1 MCAKTARRRL
11 AEQFPGEI
19 DTEIVGG
26 QYYDAAIQAGERVNL
41 EREPENEHDNQAIRV
56 ENGRFEP
63 VGHLPRA
70 MAAWLAKLM
79 DSGKLRLDGYV
90 PAAVAA
96 ALFDPWFAIFIA
108 AAPVVGHIYSIFL
121 KGKGGKGIATG
132 AAVVLALVPLV
143 FAIILAVW
151 IVLVITTRYVS
162 VASLTASFLVPV
174 LAFAL
179 GEPAPYKIAGVLV
192 AVIVWWAH
200 RGNIRRL
207 LAGEE
212 HRVKLPWGNGGRAP
226 SGGQEGA

>member
-1 MCAKTARRRL
+1 M
-11 AEQFPGEI
+11 
-19 DTEIVGG
+19 IVLQVLGFVILFVVAYLLG
-26 QYYDAAIQAGERVNL
+26 SIPFGLV
-41 EREPENEHDNQAIRV
+41 V
-56 ENGRFEP
+56 
-63 VGHLPRA
+63 
-70 MAAWLAKLM
+70 
-79 DSGKLRLDGYV
+79 GKLFYGVDVRQHGSGNVGTTNVFRVLGKKAGVAVLVCDMLKGYV

-179 GEPAPYKIAGVLV
+179 DEPAPYKIAGVLV